1 MQVGTADKLVS
12 LVGLMSIFGK
22 RAFSEND
29 YIRIPDVPGGLILQ
43 WGRVV
48 IPTTVSEKSAK
59 ITYPIQFP
67 TAVFSITGTSC
78 IPGDNY
84 MDGGGDFPVFQH
96 IGGVTGCTVWAF
108 ERVLNATVGGFV
120 AYFVIGY

>member
-1 MQVGTADKLVS
+1 
-12 LVGLMSIFGK
+12 
-22 RAFSEND
+22 
-29 YIRIPDVPGGLILQ
+29 
-43 WGRVV
+43 
-48 IPTTVSEKSAK
+48 
-59 ITYPIQFP
+59 
-67 TAVFSITGTSC
+67 
-78 IPGDNY
+78 